1 MHDAEYLA
9 IAKLQA
15 DALITVNPALATKA
29 KGIVPLAE
37 LAALT
42 AD

>member
-37 LAALT
+37 LDALT